1 MDALTL
7 NTNLMKYYVSPI
19 WVSNQVLEEAVTTSK
34 RRNENQNLWAQN
46 GHALWLQYWQPQLQ
60 ELQVRFLANGT
71 RNRRPENMGPSSV

>member
-34 RRNENQNLWAQN
+34 RRNENQNL
-46 GHALWLQYWQPQLQ
+46 
-60 ELQVRFLANGT
+60 
-71 RNRRPENMGPSSV
+71 